1 MNEYLLSSIEAAQRT
16 IERFA
21 ASGFAPAKTIERQL
35 NWCWGR
41 AAGFIQEPPPAPLC
55 MSYLMEHEFAKYGTY
70 PLLAHQLR
78 AIESQL
84 DSLGMDADE
93 YTALSA

>member
-21 ASGFAPAKTIERQL
+21 ASGFEPAKTIERQL
-35 NWCWGR
+35 NWCWSR
-41 AAGFIQEPPPAPLC
+41 AAGFIQEPPPAALC
-55 MSYLMEHEFAKYGTY
+55 MSFLMERAFAKYGAY

-78 AIESQL
+78 TIESQM
-84 DSLGMDADE
+84 DSLDMDLEDYASL
-93 YTALSA
+93 AA

>member
-21 ASGFAPAKTIERQL
+21 ASGFGPAKTIKRQL
-35 NWCWGR
+35 NWCWSR
-41 AAGFIQEPPPAPLC
+41 AAGFTQEAPPAPLC
-55 MSYLMEHEFAKYGTY
+55 MSYIMENEFSKYGTY

-78 AIESQL
+78 AIEAQMDGL
-84 DSLGMDADE
+84 EMDAEE